1 MCRRPHFLSSQPS
14 MNVGETRSAP
24 RGGMPARCPP
34 TGLGVNRAS
43 GGIQPICLAPEGTLA
58 VFVPA
63 IVELALILSAHSFG
77 T

>member
-14 MNVGETRSAP
+14 MNVGETKLVP
-24 RGGMPARCPP
+24 RRYPTRCPP